1 MRNHPNIGLGD
12 TVRLREKVFTCDR
25 EPERELF
32 LTEAVKEEPGERAYF
47 SSYDWPLVH
56 TSQIFVKWTNE

>member
-12 TVRLREKVFTCDR
+12 RMRLRKKVFICDR

-32 LTEAVKEEPGERAYF
+32 LTEAVKEETGERAYF

-56 TSQIFVKWTNE
+56 TS